1 MLKKIVLAVSAVG
14 VLSLAGCASV
24 PMANAPAAANA
35 KAFPAPDAGNAGLY
49 IYRDSFVGQALKK
62 DVFVDGKCLGQ
73 TSNKVFFYT
82 QVKGD
87 QKHTLSTES
96 EFSPNDLVLY
106 MKAGVNYFVRQAI
119 KMGVFVGGAK
129 LESVDD
135 ATGKA
140 EVAKFGMA
148 VPGQCSK

>member
-1 MLKKIVLAVSAVG
+1 MLKKIVLAVTASVAMG
-14 VLSLAGCASV
+14 LAGCASV
-24 PMANAPAAANA
+24 PTASAPAEANA
-35 KAFPAPDAGNAGLY
+35 KAFPAPDTGNSGVY

-62 DVFVDGKCLGQ
+62 DLFVDGECIGQ

-87 QKHTLSTES
+87 QEHTLSTES
-96 EFSPNDLVLY
+96 EFSPNELVLY
-106 MKAGVNYFVRQAI
+106 MKAGANYFVRQVI

-140 EVAKFGMA
+140 EVAKLAMA
-148 VPGQCSK
+148 TPGQCSK

>member
-1 MLKKIVLAVSAVG
+1 MLKKIVLAVAAAG

-35 KAFPAPDAGNAGLY
+35 KAFPTPDAGNAGLY
-49 IYRDSFVGQALKK
+49 IYRDSFVGQAL
-62 DVFVDGKCLGQ
+62 
-73 TSNKVFFYT
+73 KVFFYT

-119 KMGVFVGGAK
+119 KIGVFVGGAK
-129 LESVDD
+129 LESADD

-140 EVAKFGMA
+140 EVAKLNMA

>member
-1 MLKKIVLAVSAVG
+1 MLKKIVLAVTASVAMG
-14 VLSLAGCASV
+14 LAGCASV
-24 PMANAPAAANA
+24 PTASAPAEANA
-35 KAFPAPDAGNAGLY
+35 KAFPAPDTGNSGVY

-62 DVFVDGKCLGQ
+62 DLFVDGECIGQ

-87 QKHTLSTES
+87 QEHTLSTES
-96 EFSPNDLVLY
+96 EFSPNELVLY
-106 MKAGVNYFVRQAI
+106 MKAGANYFVRQVI

-140 EVAKFGMA
+140 EVAKLAMA
-148 VPGQCSK
+148 TPGQWSI